1 MSEIPSG
8 PHIKNIQMLE
18 SNAKNAPFNIGNY
31 PNSENIPPPVKKKA
45 VRVVEQ
51 STRSDVNLDSL
62 KAWHEKQDAIKA
74 ILLNLRIRAYL
85 DETKIDQGSVV
96 DMEA

>member
-1 MSEIPSG
+1 MSEISSG
-8 PHIKNIQMLE
+8 PQIKNIQMLE

-31 PNSENIPPPVKKKA
+31 PNSENISPPVKKKP

-51 STRSDVNLDSL
+51 STRTDVNLDSL

-85 DETKIDQGSVV
+85 DEPKIDQGSVV
-96 DMEA
+96 DMEV